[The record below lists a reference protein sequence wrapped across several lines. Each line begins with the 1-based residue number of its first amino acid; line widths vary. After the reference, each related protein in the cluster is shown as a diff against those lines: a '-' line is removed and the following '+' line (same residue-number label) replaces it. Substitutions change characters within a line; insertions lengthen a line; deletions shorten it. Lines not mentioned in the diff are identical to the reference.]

1 MEVEIARSGFEA
13 VREFNGPPIVVTVQP
28 GSEAEQAGLK
38 ADDELVSINGIA
50 AGRDFERQ
58 IEAIGPGGILR
69 LRIRRNGAPRDLQ
82 WKLGAQRVKV
92 YRLED
97 LPSITPEQK
106 TARRQWLYG
115 SSQPTR

>member
-1 MEVEIARSGFEA
+1 MEVEIARSGFEG
-13 VREFNGPPIVVTVQP
+13 VHEFNRPPIVVTVQP

-38 ADDELVSINGIA
+38 SGDELVSINGIA
-50 AGRDFERQ
+50 AGGDFERQ
-58 IEAIGPGGILR
+58 IEAVGPGGILR
-69 LRIRRNGAPRDLQ
+69 LRVRRNGAPLDLQ

-97 LPSITPEQK
+97 LPSITPQQK

-115 SSQPTR
+115 SSQPTQ